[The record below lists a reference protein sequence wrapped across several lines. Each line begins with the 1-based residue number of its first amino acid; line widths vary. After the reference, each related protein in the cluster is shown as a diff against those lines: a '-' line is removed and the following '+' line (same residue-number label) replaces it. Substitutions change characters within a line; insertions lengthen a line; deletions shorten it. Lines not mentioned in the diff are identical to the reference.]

1 MEGAAAL
8 PRGGAL
14 PVCPTAATSGWR
26 RAAHVLAGSERR
38 FARHGRYVHSPL
50 AVHRRRSAAFGPA
63 VTPGPSPAVGT
74 PRRRGDSRRP
84 HAIRSRHPAASGS
97 RTLLIEREPE
107 VDVLRTA
114 VARLAGGAG
123 GIVVLAAPAGLGK
136 TALLEHA
143 AQQSTRAGCRVRRA
157 APGPLERHF
166 GFGVVRALLEGP
178 LRDASPEQR
187 ARLLEGA
194 AAPAGALLLDGA
206 VPGAD
211 ATMAIAHS
219 VLWLCSALADDA
231 PLVLVVDDAHWA
243 DRPSLEVLAYLAR
256 RIADLPLLVAV
267 GARAEDPDA
276 AADLLTLIGG
286 APAATVLHPQP
297 LTAPGATQLI
307 RRAAPF
313 TPFAV
318 CRDCHRAAA
327 GNPWLL
333 GELGR
338 QIADHGVSA
347 LDESQGDAPPLSAM
361 ARNVVR
367 GRLAE
372 LSERNRAVAQ
382 AVAVIG
388 EGAPRQV
395 IAAVAG
401 VALHEVGHARDGL
414 LAAGLIDA
422 DAGRFVH
429 HLIAGAIADGLPRAQ
444 RQRLHRETARALMAT
459 GADADSVA
467 SHLLR
472 CGAEG
477 DPEVSALLRDAAA
490 EAARHGAPHT
500 AAAYLERALK
510 ERAPG
515 DDRGGMLAELA
526 TVAFDA
532 GLPDSRQRMRE
543 ALAEAHDR
551 DSRLDV
557 LTRLAAL
564 NVVDLDEPGLSA
576 LFEHE
581 LAAESD
587 PRTRLAIEV
596 AALDTLITVPSR
608 HEERARRVAAI
619 DADAIADPVLRRSVL
634 AHRAWTGT
642 ERGVPDA
649 PACAALAREALEG
662 DELLHDAGRRAA
674 YHLGTRALVMAD
686 HADEARTAI
695 ARLRDHAVQRGS
707 LRLHA
712 AAAWYAAD
720 LALRCGRVAEAEDE
734 ARTALCLVDEDVSVL
749 AGGSASVLVGALAER
764 GAFDEARDVL
774 RERGLD
780 GDMEGMPWESAVIHA
795 RARLWLAEGD
805 YERAL
810 AEAVVSGRLREERG
824 RPNPTWAPWRSTAAL
839 ALAHLG
845 RRDEAAAMA
854 DAGLAPAERFGAPL
868 AIAGALHA
876 RAVAEPDAAA
886 RVALCERALALAA
899 GTPALL
905 ESVRARLELGSTLA
919 HMGRRVEAR
928 DALRPA
934 LADADAA
941 GAVLLAQRARREL
954 VATGLRP
961 RQAALEGVA
970 ALTPRQ
976 RQVCE
981 LAAAGRGNRQI
992 AQALFLSIKTVE
1004 THLAAGYRKLG
1015 VSTRADLAAQLAR

>member
-1 MEGAAAL
+1 M
-8 PRGGAL
+8 
-14 PVCPTAATSGWR
+14 
-26 RAAHVLAGSERR
+26 
-38 FARHGRYVHSPL
+38 
-50 AVHRRRSAAFGPA
+50 SAAPVYA
-63 VTPGPSPAVGT
+63 S
-74 PRRRGDSRRP
+74 RRRGD
-84 HAIRSRHPAASGS
+84 ARHLHVIGPQQTVASGPEG
-97 RTLLIEREPE
+97 LLIERTLEL
-107 VDVLRTA
+107 DVLGDA
-114 VARLAGGAG
+114 VTRLAGGEG

-143 AQQSTRAGCRVRRA
+143 AHEATRAGCRVRRA

-166 GFGVVRALLEGP
+166 GFGVVRALLEGA
-178 LRDASPEQR
+178 LRDASDERR

-194 AAPAGALLLDGA
+194 AAPAGALLRDGT
-206 VPGAD
+206 VPAAD

-219 VLWLCSALADDA
+219 VLWLCSALADEA
-231 PLVLVVDDAHWA
+231 PLALVVDDAHWA

-256 RIADLPLLVAV
+256 RIADVPVLIAI
-267 GARAEDPDA
+267 GARADDPDA
-276 AADLLTLIGG
+276 ASDLLSLIGG
-286 APAATVLHPQP
+286 ARVATVLHPQP
-297 LTAPGATQLI
+297 LTRRGAARLI
-307 RRAAPF
+307 RRAAPSA
-313 TPFAV
+313 PLEV
-318 CRDCHRAAA
+318 CRECHRAAA

-333 GELGR
+333 GELSR

-347 LDESQGDAPPLSAM
+347 LDASEGGAAPLSAI
-361 ARNVVR
+361 ARTVVR
-367 GRLAE
+367 ARLAE
-372 LSERNRAVAQ
+372 LAPRDRAVVEAL
-382 AVAVIG
+382 AVIG

-395 IAAVAG
+395 IAAVAD
-401 VALHEVGHARDGL
+401 VALDELAAARDGL
-414 LAAGLIDA
+414 VAAGLLRSGGA
-422 DAGRFVH
+422 RFAH
-429 HLIAGAIADGLPRAQ
+429 HLIASAIGDDLPRG
-444 RQRLHRETARALMAT
+444 RRERLHRETARALMAT
-459 GADADSVA
+459 GADDDSVA
-467 SHLLR
+467 GHLLR
-472 CGAEG
+472 CGAG
-477 DPEVSALLRDAAA
+477 ADPEVSALLRRAAVDAAQ
-490 EAARHGAPHT
+490 HGAPHT

-515 DDRGGMLAELA
+515 DDRGRLLAELA

-532 GLPDSRQRMRE
+532 GLPDSRERLRE

-564 NVVDLDEPGLSA
+564 NVVDIDEPGLSA
-576 LFEHE
+576 LFEQE
-581 LAAESD
+581 LAAETD
-587 PRTRLAIEV
+587 PGTRLAIEV

-608 HEERARRVAAI
+608 HAERVRRVATI
-619 DADAIADPVLRRSVL
+619 EIDAIADPALRRTVL
-634 AHRAWTGT
+634 AHRAWAGT

-649 PACAALAREALEG
+649 AAVAALAREALEG

-674 YHLGTRALVMAD
+674 YHLATRALVMAD
-686 HADEARTAI
+686 HADEAHAAI

-720 LALRCGRVAEAEDE
+720 LALRRGHLPEAEDE
-734 ARTALCLVDEDVSVL
+734 ARSALCLVDEDVSVL
-749 AGGSASVLVGALAER
+749 TGGSASVLVSTLAER

-774 RERGLD
+774 RERRLD
-780 GDMEGMPWESAVIHA
+780 GSMAGMPWQSAVIHA

-810 AEAVVSGRLREERG
+810 AEALVSGALREESG
-824 RPNPTWAPWRSTAAL
+824 RPNPTWTPWRSTAAL

-845 RRDEAAAMA
+845 RREEAVAMA
-854 DAGLAPAERFGAPL
+854 DIELTLAERFAAPVP
-868 AIAGALHA
+868 IAGALHA
-876 RAVAEPDAAA
+876 RAVAEPDDAA
-886 RVALCERALALAA
+886 RVALCERALAVAA

-905 ESVRARLELGSTLA
+905 DSVRTRLVLGSTLA
-919 HMGRRVEAR
+919 HTGRRIEAR

-934 LADADAA
+934 LADADGV

-961 RQAALEGVA
+961 RQAATEGAA

-981 LAAAGRGNRQI
+981 LAAAGKGNRQI

-1015 VSTRADLAAQLAR
+1015 VGTRAELAAQLAQ

>member
-1 MEGAAAL
+1 M
-8 PRGGAL
+8 
-14 PVCPTAATSGWR
+14 
-26 RAAHVLAGSERR
+26 
-38 FARHGRYVHSPL
+38 
-50 AVHRRRSAAFGPA
+50 SAAP
-63 VTPGPSPAVGT
+63 VYV
-74 PRRRGDSRRP
+74 PRRRGD
-84 HAIRSRHPAASGS
+84 ARHLHVIGPQKPVASIPEG
-97 RTLLIEREPE
+97 LLIERTLEL
-107 VDVLRTA
+107 DALGNA
-114 VARLAGGAG
+114 VTRLAGGEG

-143 AQQSTRAGCRVRRA
+143 AQEATGAGCRVRRA

-166 GFGVVRALLEGP
+166 GFGVVRALLEGA
-178 LRDASPEQR
+178 LREASDERR

-194 AAPAGALLLDGA
+194 AAPAGALLRDGA
-206 VPGAD
+206 VPAAD

-219 VLWLCSALADDA
+219 VLWLCSALADEA
-231 PLVLVVDDAHWA
+231 PLMLVVDDAHWA
-243 DRPSLEVLAYLAR
+243 DRPSLEVLSYLAR
-256 RIADLPLLVAV
+256 RIGDVPLLVAI
-267 GARAEDPDA
+267 GARADDPDA
-276 AADLLTLIGG
+276 ASDLLSLIGG
-286 APAATVLHPQP
+286 ARAATVLHPQP
-297 LTAPGATQLI
+297 LTRRGAARLI
-307 RRAAPF
+307 RRAAPSA
-313 TPFAV
+313 PLEV
-318 CRDCHRAAA
+318 CLECHRAAA

-333 GELGR
+333 GELSR

-347 LDESQGDAPPLSAM
+347 LDASEGGAAPLSAM
-361 ARNVVR
+361 ARTVVR
-367 GRLAE
+367 ARLAE
-372 LSERNRAVAQ
+372 LSPRDRAVVEAL
-382 AVAVIG
+382 AVIG

-401 VALHEVGHARDGL
+401 VALDELAAARDGL
-414 LAAGLIDA
+414 VAAGLLRSGGA
-422 DAGRFVH
+422 RFAH
-429 HLIAGAIADGLPRAQ
+429 HLIASAIGDDLPRG
-444 RQRLHRETARALMAT
+444 RRERLHRETARALMAT
-459 GADADSVA
+459 GADDDSVA

-472 CGAEG
+472 CGAG
-477 DPEVSALLRDAAA
+477 ADPEVSALLRRAAVDAAQ
-490 EAARHGAPHT
+490 HGAPHT

-515 DDRGGMLAELA
+515 DDRGRLLAELA

-532 GLPDSRQRMRE
+532 GLPDSRERLRE

-551 DSRLDV
+551 ESRLDV

-564 NVVDLDEPGLSA
+564 NVVDIDEPGLSA
-576 LFEHE
+576 LFEQE
-581 LAAESD
+581 LATETD

-596 AALDTLITVPSR
+596 AALDTLITVPGR
-608 HEERARRVAAI
+608 HAERVRRVAAI
-619 DADAIADPVLRRSVL
+619 EIDAIADPALRRTVL
-634 AHRAWTGT
+634 AHRAWAGA

-649 PACAALAREALEG
+649 AAVAALAREALEG
-662 DELLHDAGRRAA
+662 DELLREAGRRAA
-674 YHLGTRALVMAD
+674 YHLATRALVMAD
-686 HADEARTAI
+686 HADEAYAAT

-720 LALRCGRVAEAEDE
+720 LALRRGHLPEAEDE
-734 ARTALCLVDEDVSVL
+734 ARSALCLVDEDVSVL
-749 AGGSASVLVGALAER
+749 TGGSASVLVSTLAER

-780 GDMEGMPWESAVIHA
+780 GSMAGMPWESAVIHA

-810 AEAVVSGRLREERG
+810 AEALVSGALREESG
-824 RPNPTWAPWRSTAAL
+824 RPNPTWTPWRSTAAL

-845 RRDEAAAMA
+845 RREEAVAMA
-854 DAGLAPAERFGAPL
+854 DVELTLAERFGAPVP
-868 AIAGALHA
+868 IAGALHA
-876 RAVAEPDAAA
+876 RVVAEPHDAA
-886 RVALCERALALAA
+886 RVALCERALAGAA

-905 ESVRARLELGSTLA
+905 ESVRTRLVLGSTLA
-919 HMGRRVEAR
+919 HMGRRIEAR

-934 LADADAA
+934 LADADSA

-961 RQAALEGVA
+961 RQAALEGAA

-981 LAAAGRGNRQI
+981 LAAAGKGNRQI

-1015 VSTRADLAAQLAR
+1015 VGTRAELAAQLAP

>member
-1 MEGAAAL
+1 M
-8 PRGGAL
+8 RQ
-14 PVCPTAATSGWR
+14 
-26 RAAHVLAGSERR
+26 
-38 FARHGRYVHSPL
+38 GRYVRSPL
-50 AVHRRRSAAFGPA
+50 AVDCRRIVAVSPA
-63 VTPGPSPAVGT
+63 VTPGSQPAVDAY
-74 PRRRGDSRRP
+74 RRRGDSRHL
-84 HAIRSRHPAASGS
+84 HAIGSQPAAAIGPEA
-97 RTLLIEREPE
+97 LLIERALEL
-107 VDVLRTA
+107 DVLRAA
-114 VARLAGGAG
+114 VTRLVSGVG

-136 TALLEHA
+136 TVLLEHA
-143 AQQSTRAGCRVRRA
+143 AQEATRAGCRVRRA

-166 GFGVVRALLEGP
+166 GFGVVRALLEGA
-178 LRDASPEQR
+178 LRDAPDEQR

-206 VPGAD
+206 VPAAD

-243 DRPSLEVLAYLAR
+243 DRPSLEVLAYLSR
-256 RIADLPLLVAV
+256 RIADLPLLIAV
-267 GARAEDPDA
+267 GARADDPDSA
-276 AADLLTLIGG
+276 SDLLSLIGG

-297 LTAPGATQLI
+297 LTRRGAAQLI
-307 RRAAPF
+307 RRAAPA
-313 TPFAV
+313 TPLAV
-318 CRDCHRAAA
+318 CRDCHRAVE

-338 QIADHGVSA
+338 QIAEHGVAA
-347 LDESQGDAPPLSAM
+347 LDASDGDPPPLNAI

-367 GRLAE
+367 RRLAE
-372 LSERNRAVAQ
+372 LAERDRAVVE

-401 VALHEVGHARDGL
+401 VALDEVGLARDGL

-422 DAGRFVH
+422 GGGRFAH
-429 HLIAGAIADGLPRAQ
+429 HLIASAIAAGLPRA
-444 RQRLHRETARALMAT
+444 RRERLHRETASALMAA

-477 DPEVSALLRDAAA
+477 DPEVSALLRRAAADAAQQ
-490 EAARHGAPHT
+490 GAPHT

-510 ERAPG
+510 ERAPD
-515 DDRGGMLAELA
+515 DDRGRLLAELA

-532 GLPDSRQRMRE
+532 GLPDSRERLRE
-543 ALAEAHDR
+543 ALTEAHDR

-564 NVVDLDEPGLSA
+564 NVVDIDEPGLSA

-581 LAAESD
+581 LAAETD
-587 PRTRLAIEV
+587 PRTRLAIEA
-596 AALDTLITVPSR
+596 AALDTLITIPAR

-619 DADAIADPVLRRSVL
+619 EVDAIADPVLRRTVL
-634 AHRAWTGT
+634 AHRAWVGT

-649 PACAALAREALEG
+649 AACAALAREALEG

-674 YHLGTRALVMAD
+674 YHLATRALVMAD
-686 HADEARTAI
+686 DAGEAQAAI
-695 ARLRDHAVQRGS
+695 ARLRDHAVERGS

-734 ARTALCLVDEDVSVL
+734 ARMALCLVDDDVSVL
-749 AGGSASVLVGALAER
+749 TGGAAGVLVCALAER
-764 GAFDEARDVL
+764 GAFDEAHDVL
-774 RERGLD
+774 RERGL
-780 GDMEGMPWESAVIHA
+780 GGSMEGMPWESAVVHA
-795 RARLWLAEGD
+795 RARLWLAQGD

-810 AEAVVSGRLREERG
+810 AEATVSGALREARG
-824 RPNPTWAPWRSTAAL
+824 RPNPTWTPWRSTAAL

-845 RRDEAAAMA
+845 RREEAAAMA
-854 DAGLAPAERFGAPL
+854 DAELALAERFGAPVP
-868 AIAGALHA
+868 IAGALHA
-876 RAVAEPDAAA
+876 RAVAEPDDAA
-886 RVALCERALALAA
+886 RVALCERALAVAA

-919 HMGRRVEAR
+919 HMGRRIEAR
-928 DALRPA
+928 AALRPA

-941 GAVLLAQRARREL
+941 GAGPLAHRARREL

-961 RQAALEGVA
+961 RQAALEGPA

-981 LAAAGRGNRQI
+981 LAAAGKGNRQI

-1015 VSTRADLAAQLAR
+1015 VSTRAELAAQLAG

>member
-1 MEGAAAL
+1 MSTA
-8 PRGGAL
+8 
-14 PVCPTAATSGWR
+14 PV
-26 RAAHVLAGSERR
+26 
-38 FARHGRYVHSPL
+38 
-50 AVHRRRSAAFGPA
+50 SA
-63 VTPGPSPAVGT
+63 
-74 PRRRGDSRRP
+74 PRRRGEARHLHVIAPRR
-84 HAIRSRHPAASGS
+84 PAASAPEA
-97 RTLLIEREPE
+97 LLIERARELE
-107 VDVLRTA
+107 VLDQA
-114 VARLAGGAG
+114 VTRLADGEGA
-123 GIVVLAAPAGLGK
+123 IVVLAAPAGLGK

-143 AQQSTRAGCRVRRA
+143 AQNAALAGCRVRRA

-166 GFGVVRALLEGP
+166 GFGVIRALLEGA
-178 LRDASPEQR
+178 LREGSDGRR

-194 AAPAGALLLDGA
+194 AAPAGALLRDGA

-219 VLWLCSALADDA
+219 VLWLCSALADEA
-231 PLVLVVDDAHWA
+231 PLMLVVDDAHWA

-256 RIADLPLLVAV
+256 RITELPLLIAI
-267 GARAEDPDA
+267 GARADDPDA
-276 AADLLTLIGG
+276 AADLLSLIGG
-286 APAATVLHPQP
+286 ARAATVLHPQP
-297 LTAPGATQLI
+297 LTRGGAARLI
-307 RRAAPF
+307 RRAAPSA
-313 TPFAV
+313 PLEV
-318 CRDCHRAAA
+318 CRECHRAAA

-347 LDESQGDAPPLSAM
+347 LDASGGGAVPLSAV
-361 ARNVVR
+361 ARTVVR
-367 GRLAE
+367 ARLAE
-372 LSERNRAVAQ
+372 LSSRDRAVAE
-382 AVAVIG
+382 ALAVIG

-395 IAAVAG
+395 VAAVAG
-401 VALHEVGHARDGL
+401 VALGDLGAARDGL
-414 LAAGLIDA
+414 VAAGLL
-422 DAGRFVH
+422 GFGGTRFAH
-429 HLIAGAIADGLPRAQ
+429 HLIASAIGDDLPRG
-444 RQRLHRETARALMAT
+444 RRERLHRETARALMAA
-459 GADADSVA
+459 GADDDSVA

-472 CGAEG
+472 CGEG
-477 DPEVSALLRDAAA
+477 ADPEVSALLRRAAADAAQ
-490 EAARHGAPHT
+490 HGAPHT

-515 DDRGGMLAELA
+515 DDRGRLLAELA

-532 GLPDSRQRMRE
+532 GLPDWRERLRE

-581 LAAESD
+581 LASETD
-587 PRTRLAIEV
+587 PGTRLAIEA
-596 AALDTLITVPSR
+596 AALDTLITIPAR
-608 HEERARRVAAI
+608 HEERVRRVAAI
-619 DADAIADPVLRRSVL
+619 DVEAIADPALRRTVL
-634 AHRAWTGT
+634 AHRAWAGT

-649 PACAALAREALEG
+649 AAVAALAREALEG
-662 DELLHDAGRRAA
+662 DELLRDGGRRAA
-674 YHLGTRALVMAD
+674 YHLATRALVLAD
-686 HADEARTAI
+686 HADDAHAAI
-695 ARLRDHAVQRGS
+695 TRLRDHAVQRGS

-720 LALRCGRVAEAEDE
+720 LALRRGRLAEAEDE
-734 ARTALCLVDEDVSVL
+734 ARSALCLVDDDVSVL
-749 AGGSASVLVGALAER
+749 MGGAANVLVSTLAER

-774 RERGLD
+774 GERGLD
-780 GDMEGMPWESAVIHA
+780 GSMDGMPWQSAVIHA

-810 AEAVVSGRLREERG
+810 AEALASGELREGRG
-824 RPNPTWAPWRSTAAL
+824 RPNPTWTPWRSTAAL

-845 RRDEAAAMA
+845 RREEAVAMA
-854 DAGLAPAERFGAPL
+854 DAELALAERFGAPVP
-868 AIAGALHA
+868 IAGALHA

-886 RVALCERALALAA
+886 RVALCERALAVAA
-899 GTPALL
+899 GTPARL
-905 ESVRARLELGSTLA
+905 EAVRARLVLGSTLA
-919 HMGRRVEAR
+919 HTGRRVEAR

-961 RQAALEGVA
+961 RQAATEGAA

-981 LAAAGRGNRQI
+981 LAAAGKGNRQI

-1015 VSTRADLAAQLAR
+1015 VGTRAELAAQLAR